1 MSGQELSRPLAT
13 HHFFKHLDNFLHGKC
28 FHNQRE
34 AEYAFQEFIK
44 PQSMDLYAT
53 GINVFL
59 TGKNVLTI
67 MVPILI
73 NKDMFESSYYDLK
86 FSV

>member
-1 MSGQELSRPLAT
+1 
-13 HHFFKHLDNFLHGKC
+13 
-28 FHNQRE
+28 
-34 AEYAFQEFIK
+34 
-44 PQSMDLYAT
+44 MDLYAT